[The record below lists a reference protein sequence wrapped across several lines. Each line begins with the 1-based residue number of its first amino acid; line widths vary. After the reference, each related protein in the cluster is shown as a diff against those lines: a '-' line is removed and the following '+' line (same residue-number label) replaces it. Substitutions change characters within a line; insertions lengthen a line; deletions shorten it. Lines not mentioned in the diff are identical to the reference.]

1 MLAIFLPG
9 EYKRMKFVMKLHLK
23 EHEITQSMKL
33 HLKVNS
39 LESFTS
45 QSFNYI
51 CQEKIM
57 VDDYGSVN

>member
-1 MLAIFLPG
+1 
-9 EYKRMKFVMKLHLK
+9 MKFV
-23 EHEITQSMKL
+23 IQSMKL

-51 CQEKIM
+51 CQEKIIA
-57 VDDYGSVN
+57 DDYASVNLASAVITRTV